1 MSNTIIFGPTGH
13 VGSATTRAAQ
23 QYGAKVFLAMRNPEK
38 RIPHLSVEQ
47 EQAAGFERIQADLT
61 KPDTIRAAVTKTG
74 AKNAFIYVVFGT
86 ADNMRSSIEALKS
99 AGIEFVVLLSSIAVQ
114 GESIDDLK
122 SIPPSKFVGYAHAQV
137 EISLAEIFGPR
148 GFVAVRPGY
157 FATNSMQWKTMI
169 TAGEVKI
176 LYPDAKFDWISPED
190 IGRVCGIL
198 AAGGSQAA
206 REQNAI
212 SLYGPELIS
221 LRDAVAI
228 MGSVFGKDIKVTE
241 LDEQD
246 GLEAMKVSGI
256 PEPVAKYLVKVLRRK
271 MGLEESD
278 ELSDD
283 QMHEKARDNILKYSG
298 KMPTR
303 FEQWTAENKH
313 EFNILE

>member
-1 MSNTIIFGPTGH
+1 
-13 VGSATTRAAQ
+13 
-23 QYGAKVFLAMRNPEK
+23 MRNPEK

-47 EQAAGFERIQADLT
+47 EQAGGFERIHADLT

-74 AKNAFIYVVFGT
+74 AKHAFIYVVFGT

-99 AGIEFVVLLSSIAVQ
+99 AGIEFVVLLSSSAVQ

-122 SIPPSKFVGYAHAQV
+122 SIPPSNSVAYAHAQV
-137 EISLAEIFGPR
+137 EINLAEIFGHR

-157 FATNSMQWKTMI
+157 FASNSMQWRTMI

-176 LYPDAKFDWISPED
+176 LYPDVKFDWISPED
-190 IGRVCGIL
+190 IGKVCGAL
-198 AAGGSQAA
+198 AAGRSQAA

-212 SLYGPELIS
+212 SLYGPELTS

-228 MGSVFGKDIKVTE
+228 MGSVFGKNIKVTE
-241 LDEQD
+241 LDEQG

-256 PEPVAKYLVKVLRRK
+256 PEPVAKHLVKVLRRR

-278 ELSDD
+278 ELSFD
-283 QMHEKARDNILKYSG
+283 QAYEDARDNVFKYSG
-298 KMPTR
+298 KMPMR

-313 EFNILE
+313 EFDI

>member
-1 MSNTIIFGPTGH
+1 MSKTIIFGPTGH
-13 VGSATTRAAQ
+13 VGSATARAAQ
-23 QYGAKVFLAMRNPEK
+23 QHGAKVFLAMRNPEK

-74 AKNAFIYVVFGT
+74 AKHAFIYTVFST

-99 AGIEFVVLLSSIAVQ
+99 AGIEFVVLLSSIAIQ
-114 GESIDDLK
+114 SESIDDLK
-122 SIPPSKFVGYAHAQV
+122 SIPPSNFVAYAHAQV
-137 EISLAEIFGPR
+137 EINLAEIFGHG

-157 FATNSMQWKTMI
+157 FASNSMQWKTMI
-169 TAGEVKI
+169 EAGEVKI

-190 IGRVCGIL
+190 IGRVCGVL
-198 AAGGSQAA
+198 AAGGSEVA

-241 LDEQD
+241 LNEQD

-256 PEPVAKYLVKVLRRK
+256 PEPVAKHLVKVLRTK

-278 ELSDD
+278 ELSVD
-283 QMHEKARDNILKYSG
+283 QANEEAGDNILKYSG
-298 KMPTR
+298 NMPTR

-313 EFNILE
+313 EFDI

>member
-13 VGSATTRAAQ
+13 VGSAAARAAQ

-38 RIPHLSVEQ
+38 RIPNLSVEQ

-61 KPDTIRAAVTKTG
+61 KPDTIRAAVTKTR
-74 AKNAFIYVVFGT
+74 AKHAFIYTVFGT

-99 AGIEFVVLLSSIAVQ
+99 AGIEFVVLLSSSAIQ
-114 GESIDDLK
+114 SESIDDLK
-122 SIPPSKFVGYAHAQV
+122 SIPLSSFVAYAHAQV
-137 EISLAEIFGPR
+137 EINLAEIFGHR

-157 FATNSMQWKTMI
+157 FASNSMQWKTMI
-169 TAGEVKI
+169 RAGEVKI

-190 IGRVCGIL
+190 IGRVCGVL
-198 AAGGSQAA
+198 AGGSQAA

-256 PEPVAKYLVKVLRRK
+256 PEPVAKHLVKVLRIK

-278 ELSDD
+278 ELSVN
-283 QMHEKARDNILKYSG
+283 QAHEEARDNILKYSG
-298 KMPTR
+298 KIPTR

-313 EFNILE
+313 EFDN